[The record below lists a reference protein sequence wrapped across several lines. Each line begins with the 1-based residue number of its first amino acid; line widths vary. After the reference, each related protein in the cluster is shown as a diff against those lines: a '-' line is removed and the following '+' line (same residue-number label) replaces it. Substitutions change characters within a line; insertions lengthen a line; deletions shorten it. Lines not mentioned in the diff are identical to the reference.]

1 MKLKL
6 LSVSFLLFCLS
17 ACTDA
22 GNETSNKSEND
33 LDAARNFLQAALK
46 GDYEKAKA
54 FMLQDSINLQRMDAI
69 ERLRLPDEEK
79 KGLAEASI
87 NIHEVMNKV
96 KDSVTVVVYS
106 NSFKKNW
113 DTLRVIKK
121 NGQWLVDLNYLFA
134 HDNDTL
140 ANNISPKTDSLSK

>member
-6 LSVSFLLFCLS
+6 LSVSSLLFCLC
-17 ACTDA
+17 ACSDA
-22 GNETSNKSEND
+22 GKETPNTSEND
-33 LDAARNFLQAALK
+33 IDAARNFLQAALK

-69 ERLRLPDEEK
+69 ERLKLAEDER

-87 NIHEVMNKV
+87 NIHEIVNKV
-96 KDSVTVVVYS
+96 KDSVTVIVYS

-113 DTLRVIKK
+113 DTLRVIKQ
-121 NGQWLVDLNYLFA
+121 NGQWLVDFNYLFA
-134 HDNDTL
+134 HDSDTL
-140 ANNISPKTDSLSK
+140 ENNTITTDALSK